1 MALTGV
7 VLLTGWLV
15 VPRVRVVLLTVGVVL
30 LVAAVKALRGAWSWR
45 MLLWLLVSREQTVDW
60 PVVRRIVLL
69 ITGALALGL
78 APPVVWDAVLS
89 LGVSCTLVGMA
100 WHVHANGWPR
110 WRAWPARVLART
122 PRRRARLEQ
131 LRRGWRDVCADAGW
145 SVHRDG
151 QLRYPRLVRAEAT
164 GRDQVTVTIRPLA
177 GTPEAAWAGMAHT
190 LRRVLAGQTVRW
202 WIDPRD
208 PGLLVAQ
215 VGTRALPREVIL
227 QRPPR
232 PAGTGRDAGVWLGPA
247 AGGGDAIWRPA
258 ERPHMLI
265 AGETGGGK
273 GGTLRLILAQTAGH
287 DWHVTV
293 LNPKRSGEFAWLTHA
308 PDCEVVSDEAAMTT
322 TVRGL
327 EVERDRRQQVIEA
340 AGADTWHD
348 LPGRPWPPV
357 LLIVDE
363 ASEFLARD
371 LDQGGHR
378 ARALV
383 ALARKGRSA
392 GVHLVVATQR
402 PDVTDGALGQA
413 GGALRDQLAARVA
426 VGSLSPDGLRM
437 VHPGAG
443 PDTGAGLPGVPGRGL
458 VRGLDGRGGS
468 DVYGVQ
474 VGYLPADRV
483 ASRWTANMDRDAS
496 PLRSRGDEGDGQDGQ
511 APDGQPGQTDT
522 VDDVH
527 GGGGGGEVTIQATS
541 PARGVV
547 GRGGPEPRVV
557 PPGGGPV
564 VVLSAAEAAERL
576 GVSPR
581 TVRRRATMDGSGVR
595 QVGYGRFVIDDA
607 A

>member
-69 ITGALALGL
+69 IVGALALGL

-100 WHVHANGWPR
+100 WHVHAHGWPR

-145 SVHRDG
+145 SVQRDG
-151 QLRYPRLVRAEAT
+151 QLRRPRLVSAEAT

-177 GTPEAAWAGMAHT
+177 GTPEQAWAGMAHT

-215 VGTRALPREVIL
+215 VGTKALPREVIL

-258 ERPHMLI
+258 ERPHMLV

-273 GGTLRLILAQTAGH
+273 GGTLRLILAQVAGH

-308 PDCEVVSDEAAMTT
+308 PDCQVVSDEATMTT
-322 TVRGL
+322 TVRAL

-348 LPGRPWPPV
+348 LPGTPWPPV
-357 LLIVDE
+357 LLVVDE

-371 LDQGGHR
+371 LDPGGHR

-392 GVHLVVATQR
+392 GIHLVVATQR

-443 PDTGAGLPGVPGRGL
+443 PDMGAGLPGVPGRGL

-483 ASRWTANMDRDAS
+483 ASRWTANVDRDAS
-496 PLRSRGDEGDGQDGQ
+496 PLRSRGDEGDGQGGQ
-511 APDGQPGQTDT
+511 PPGGQPGQTVT

-527 GGGGGGEVTIQATS
+527 DGGGGGAVTIQATS
-541 PARGVV
+541 PARGAV
-547 GRGGPEPRVV
+547 GQGGAEPGAEPRQ
-557 PPGGGPV
+557 GGPV

-581 TVRRRATMDGSGVR
+581 TIRRRATLDGSGVR
-595 QVGYGRFVIDDA
+595 QVAYGRFVIDDA